1 MPTTT
6 VVTSKKFTLNLS
18 DWWKGLI
25 MAVGAPVIAI
35 IQQSLNAG
43 SFTVNWKTVFTVSL
57 SAALIYLG
65 KNFFDKPRIV
75 VTDAPAA
82 TVQAVID
89 GDKEVKITNV
99 P

>member
-1 MPTTT
+1 MSNQT
-6 VVTSKKFTLNLS
+6 VVTSKRFNLNLS

-43 SFTVNWKTVFTVSL
+43 TFTVNWKTVFTVSL

-65 KNFFDKPRIV
+65 KNFFDAPRIV
-75 VTDAPAA
+75 VTDAPPE
-82 TVQAVID
+82 TVQAVKD
-89 GDKEVKITNV
+89 GDATVKVVNK
-99 P
+99 